1 MSVTDSKK
9 TQVSSWRLKFIYE
22 HVEKSLKT
30 NPRKI
35 TDYVMRVYD
44 KDYIFFI
51 FYLGTFQGIQ
61 KEDLDFDLKT
71 TVNDVCVILDGRWDR
86 SEFWDTLANIIGIK
100 DGFPQEE
107 HVKFLKKLDRQ
118 IYGKN
123 E

>member
-1 MSVTDSKK
+1 
-9 TQVSSWRLKFIYE
+9 
-22 HVEKSLKT
+22 
-30 NPRKI
+30 
-35 TDYVMRVYD
+35 MRVYN

-61 KEDLDFDLKT
+61 KEDLDFNLKT
-71 TVNDVCVILDGRWDR
+71 TVNDVCVILDGRWER
-86 SEFWDTLANIIGIK
+86 SEFWNTLANIIGLK